1 MINIIKKHDEI
12 VRYLVVGL
20 ATTLV
25 SLVVYYLCVYTFL
38 DPNVALE
45 LQIANLIS
53 WLLALIFAFFTNR
66 SFVFKSTNKNIL
78 KEAYSFTQSR
88 IVTLLI
94 DMFLMFI
101 CVTVFGFNDKIV
113 KLVVQVIVIV
123 LNYIFSKMFVFK
135 KV

>member
-1 MINIIKKHDEI
+1 M
-12 VRYLVVGL
+12 
-20 ATTLV
+20 
-25 SLVVYYLCVYTFL
+25 C
-38 DPNVALE
+38 
-45 LQIANLIS
+45 NLIS